1 MSTDTSSSVPAS
13 TSASA
18 TGSASGQAQPEG
30 FTLWAVLRRDPH
42 RPAPTGPEA
51 VAELESTLAG
61 IQAEGQVTARGLY
74 DVSGIKADAD
84 VMIWLHGPRAEDLQT
99 ALRRLRGTSM
109 LHPLLPTWNTLGVH
123 RPAEFNPRHIPA
135 FLKNAEPSRWLAVYP
150 FVRTHQ
156 WYLLPDAERSS
167 MLADHG
173 RRGVTYSGIQT
184 NTVAAFALGDYEWI
198 VAVESD
204 ELTELADMMRALRY
218 SPARRYV
225 HLETPFYT
233 GRRIEPAEA
242 ATVCAAGATA

>member
-1 MSTDTSSSVPAS
+1 MSTQTS
-13 TSASA
+13 TSTPADS
-18 TGSASGQAQPEG
+18 QPEG

-42 RPAPTGPEA
+42 HPAATGPEA
-51 VAELESTLAG
+51 VTELATALDAVQDG
-61 IQAEGQVTARGLY
+61 GAVTARGLY

-84 VMIWLHGPRAEDLQT
+84 VMVWLHGPRAEDLQA
-99 ALRRLRGTSM
+99 ALRRLRATR
-109 LHPLLPTWNTLGVH
+109 LLRPLLPTWSTLGVH
-123 RPAEFNPRHIPA
+123 RPAEFNSRHVPA
-135 FLKNAEPSRWLAVYP
+135 FLKGTQPSRWLAVYP

-173 RRGVTYSGIQT
+173 RRGVTYSGVQT

-204 ELTELADMMRALRY
+204 ELTELTDMMRALRY

-233 GRRIEPAEA
+233 GRRIEPAELA
-242 ATVCAAGATA
+242 QVLS